1 MENFFETNEAEN
13 MDAIVN
19 ALFADATSEA
29 DYADEVHSI
38 PAFRL
43 LQLEA

>member
-1 MENFFETNEAEN
+1 MENFFETNETQN
-13 MDAIVN
+13 MDEIVN
-19 ALFADATSEA
+19 ELFADATSQA
-29 DYADEVHSI
+29 DYADEVNSI